1 MKIINFSLSKIS
13 AEKNKTEKGKI
24 EIKSKIDLKD
34 VKEESISISS
44 NKAINLSF
52 SYSVEYTPKFGKIEL
67 EGNVIMLAESNETE
81 SIMKE
86 WKKKQ
91 IPDTMKTPLFNFIMT
106 KCNLKALQLE
116 EELGLPTHIPMP
128 KFSVGKPKEGKNPDY
143 AG

>member
-1 MKIINFSLSKIS
+1 MKIINFSLSRIT
-13 AEKNKTEKGKI
+13 AERNKAEKGKI
-24 EIKSKIDLKD
+24 EVKSKIDLKD
-34 VKEESISISS
+34 VKEESVPISN

-52 SYSVEYTPKFGKIEL
+52 SYGIEYAPKFGKIEL
-67 EGNVIMLAESNETE
+67 TGNVIMLTEGNEAEEVV
-81 SIMKE
+81 KE

-91 IPDTMKTPLFNFIMT
+91 IPNNMKVHIFNFIMT

-128 KFSVGKPKEGKNPDY
+128 KFSLEKPKEKNPDY